1 MPNPNYGRQRP
12 ALFWPFLLI
21 GVGVILLLSNLNI
34 LPGNAFAIIWRFWP
48 LLLVVIGLDLL
59 LGRRSALGSIISSLV
74 ALIMFGGVLALVVFA
89 DQVPFLQD
97 LEIGQLKQEALD
109 VPLGEFDSATIN
121 IDWPSGPAFLYPLS
135 DSSNLLEGQ
144 INYHG
149 DLIFEQNADGRHL
162 EVELDSRTPGFY
174 VPASDSSEQDRSWRI
189 GLHPAVELD
198 LILDAGS
205 GSSEY
210 DLRELNIESFEVD
223 AGSGSMIIT
232 LPARGQ
238 PTGQIDGGS
247 GNIVL
252 ILPEQMAAQIQLD
265 GGSGAFRASSRF
277 SRSDAGDEDDDETVW
292 QTADFSRADHQLML
306 TIDQGSGSI
315 SIE

>member
-1 MPNPNYGRQRP
+1 MPNANFKRQRP
-12 ALFWPFLLI
+12 SLFWPFLLI

-59 LGRRSALGSIISSLV
+59 LGRRSTLGSIISSLV
-74 ALIMFGGVLALVVFA
+74 ALIMLGGVLALVVFA

-97 LEIGQLKQEALD
+97 LEIGQLKHETLD
-109 VPLGEFDSATIN
+109 VPWGDYDSATIN
-121 IDWPSGPAFLYPLS
+121 IDWTSGPAFLYALS
-135 DSSNLLEGQ
+135 DSNNLLEGQ

-149 DLIFEQNADGRHL
+149 DLIFDQNAEGQQL
-162 EVELDSRTPGFY
+162 EVVIDSRTSGFF
-174 VPASDSSEQDRSWRI
+174 VPTSESSDQDRSWRI
-189 GLHPAVELD
+189 GLHPNVPLN

-205 GSSEY
+205 GSGDY
-210 DLRELNIESFEVD
+210 DFSQLEIEAFDVD
-223 AGSGSMIIT
+223 AGSGSLTIT
-232 LPARGQ
+232 LPQQGRL
-238 PTGQIDGGS
+238 TGRIDGGS

-252 ILPEQMAAQIQLD
+252 TLPDQMAAQIQIA
-265 GGSGAFRASSRF
+265 GGSGTFGASPRFR
-277 SRSDAGDEDDDETVW
+277 RSEGTDNDDQDIW
-292 QTADFSRADHQLML
+292 QTADFGQTDNQIIL